1 MKRMKKRL
9 LRNAVS
15 AALTLL
21 LIGSTISCEV
31 GLGTSVDVDRPTV
44 EISYPPKK
52 EAVIRDWFVV
62 SGNAGD
68 DKGMDY
74 IRVTVTNLSS
84 GVQEDV
90 ITLSQN
96 GSTQTNWKI
105 KLNENPVYD
114 SELGISR
121 YKLLDGKYS
130 IDAEAVDLEGKSS
143 GLSSIVVE
151 IDNTAPF
158 FISNKPGSELVNYP
172 SEYGSD
178 LNIAG
183 TVAEDHD
190 LYKMEMVV
198 TKSDGTS
205 ETLVKTNIPTAD
217 VDNGVSFAKWDDDS
231 TKYKVL
237 YGNNIDA
244 GDITFVTSI
253 TLEDSAK
260 VFQDPSDKE
269 GVANGNKTSNFYI
282 TDKLHQLIAKNQK
295 GLNASEIKD
304 VLNGT
309 STLDSTIQ
317 NEVKTVLKEKK
328 SPNVYFS
335 LNPKNSP
342 SYNIGAFAYK
352 TNDKIGAEASNGMT
366 ISVQYTSGLD
376 QKQIE
381 PSSTAVY
388 LLGPVVTKDY
398 TSNKAALEKA
408 IFVDK
413 NWIKV
418 ANSFDETAGKYKH
431 ELNCDEETVEG
442 NTLYYYTTNGIKLE
456 VKELDNVNPNFAMD
470 QASTSFNYEYTLPAG
485 MKAGRYYFVVAV
497 GRDKGS
503 DTISCVNGSY
513 YGFKGISSGG
523 SDKVVIDAENKA
535 QNLNLKNSSFTNSKV
550 LKYSGTVESDF
561 DIEKV
566 KCKVSV
572 KKDGVVPANTPF
584 DLPPQET
591 SNAWSFEFNLD
602 DYASSWYE
610 DEKEYEL
617 EFEFTGVKT
626 ESQGD
631 TPSESRNVTVDLVK
645 PQVDI
650 QAVTPYVESGSDV
663 LLNDKVEIA
672 ISASDSSLDSW
683 DFTIK
688 VGGEDKTAE
697 IKKDTTFIADNT
709 DYIKNRKVIIPTS
722 AFDKN
727 RFEVIITVKD
737 KAGNVNTYSTSEFFN
752 KKNVKIDQSSD
763 FARIEDASVDSTLS
777 FENSSHEK
785 TINVNTKNFFNKG
798 SDSSGIITLTAKDD
812 DNVMTV
818 EAFYKLNGES
828 GDGTSFYKENI
839 NKKEATVHI
848 PLKTITGA
856 FATGDYII
864 TVKVTEE
871 NDKVTPATYNVV
883 VADKPAI
890 QITSQNDLFKQKAET
905 VKVMGKVTG
914 KDVTITGTYKVDGTE
929 ESIGKITYDNTK
941 TGTVEIGTITEN
953 TNKTSGT
960 VTAEYTAKDV
970 YEQVSNKV
978 TYTYKIDG
986 TAPTVT
992 ADFKWSDDSAINSEN
1007 WSTNNAVKITNIAI
1021 DGTGS
1026 EEKSRSY
1033 CYSKKASFANDT
1045 ERDSET
1051 WTVFSKT
1058 DTPVIDIPDGEYYVH
1073 LMAEDEVGNK
1083 SAVVTSP
1090 KLKVDT
1096 TEPSLDVDAYT
1107 VNVSDSSITISGT
1120 VSDEAGLDDTAAVTI
1135 YTNDNES
1142 SKIVIAKSA
1151 LTNGNKFSKTV
1162 PLSSLSEGDFTIKV
1176 VAKDLSGKTT
1186 TYEKTDKHDLTG
1198 PAITVISP
1206 SNNLASGTYTSD
1218 WQKESTVTVSGT
1230 TSDASTVKMVYW
1242 SKTKST
1248 KPSGDLTQKA
1258 SWAGWTPADGSASS
1272 WNFDLNSLSEGN
1284 TTVYIAAVDEHGN
1297 AESPLKLTVRVDTT
1311 APTVTDIKYT
1321 TDNTNWS
1328 NVVNNDLT
1336 LNKSRFKL
1344 QGKYADSNSGVKTV
1358 KAYEN
1363 GVQLDASV
1371 FSFSNGIWTIDETA
1385 AVVSDNSY
1393 SYKIEVEDNVGRK
1406 KTETV
1411 KVLVDTT
1418 KPEFSALNVGGFA
1431 YAQDKWSAKKTFSLD
1446 GTWTENGSGVKSFK
1460 YWIIRKDAE
1469 DDSLVDGYNPT
1480 GKNDGEITL
1489 AKGASGWTFKQ
1500 NFDFED
1506 GYNYFIVK
1514 VEDNAKNVSDTKVFN
1529 FNVDTTPPNLTI
1541 TNASNNGNNV
1551 LESIIYKKS
1560 KDTFTI
1566 EGTLSDDVSFINAW
1580 YPIRIFAGNYDK
1592 NYLDWDSVNNAH
1604 TTPAGQIA
1612 RLDSLTGSKDDK
1624 KKTGTFSTTISISDL
1639 PKDSDG
1645 NLLSS
1650 YVISVVGEDYKE
1662 NRTTQTFTLNIDDG
1676 LPSID
1681 SSISNLI
1688 ERNGKSNNVNGVIT
1702 VSGVNTDTDSGII
1715 SSNIQVFKTKNTGTA
1730 ESPDYV
1736 KDGSALTYNGLITKD
1751 SANIK
1756 FSHTIDTNVLKT
1768 KDGDDKYYIIELSAT
1783 DRANNTNTVEQLIYA
1798 DQDTDKPD
1806 ISTTN
1811 CSKTTPAAI
1820 KEGANLFDQTGNN
1833 QISALIVDDD
1843 KLYSV
1848 TAEYSIDGT
1857 VWTKFYEKTEI
1868 NSATFTMNAPLVKS
1882 PEANAAA
1889 LELGEYYIRITATDA
1904 KTGSEKA
1911 VSSTTGEFKIAID
1924 NKAPSVESVTI
1935 DDTGYSEGTMFVK
1948 EDHTVVLTV
1957 SDDIEPVKVEYSVK
1971 NANSW
1976 TALASGTAV
1985 VSGNN
1990 TRKTFTHNITGAA
2003 SSDEAGYDYRITDKY
2018 DRKSVKTLT
2027 YKVDNTT
2034 PAKASGWDSMITVT
2048 PAADATSGY
2057 MKSGTVTIKG
2067 ADGIVTDDH
2076 LASTI
2081 DVSATGDDSFSSK
2094 TTNESENNST
2104 DSEKNGAFSDQ
2115 REYKDGIST
2124 VTYTFKDKAGHE
2136 VSVDKTIK
2144 IDTKAPELVANSVTV
2159 KNGTTDAAM
2168 NSESVVKED
2177 SVKVTFTAL
2186 DAFGGTGGE
2195 TSSSKN
2201 NVSNLKKAYIGKGS
2215 GFTKNLAEIDL
2226 TGKKQTVSNQVIS
2239 IASTVKDSDNT
2250 QLFTDGLTELYI
2262 RLEDNAGN
2270 VSEDILLCSFTIDRT
2285 NPKVE
2290 YSGIR
2295 NNATVY
2301 KKVAFDAKCTDKNL
2315 AETAKPV
2322 VIVGEIVIYDGNK
2335 NPVVNTKSITV
2346 TQDTTDKTLWHFTNV
2361 DTTKFD
2367 DGKTVFQVMFADK
2380 AGNESEQTLTVNID
2394 QDADRPVITFNNLN
2408 PNPTTKTT
2416 IGSKTLSGSIED
2428 SDGPVQ
2434 YFGIKF
2440 KAEDDYFDLVTAKK
2454 VTGTTWTYDG
2464 SDAEGT
2470 YSVYIKVIDAANRKF
2485 ETRAYYE
2492 HEKTDA
2498 EKAKADLSMPKMHMS
2513 GKNEAAD
2520 YSGLPFKYAI
2530 DKNPPTVDSIKIAAW
2545 NGTSYDAFADYKP
2558 SSYFGGVKRKAILR
2572 IKASDTIKD
2581 AAGEKLTVKVNYNN
2595 LSTPIEAAW
2604 NDETDTANQGYEC
2617 EIEFPTTTEGEGLFL
2632 VNIEAYDDTVTPGR
2646 KTLNFA
2652 IDNSATHELKN
2663 IAPASSITITGEV
2676 SLKGIVQDT
2685 KLYSPLSKMEF
2696 FVPTY
2701 SDKDKFPAN
2710 KAEDNEILWISEGT
2724 NTAQYKFTRDSST
2737 WNLVIAESNLA
2748 SSGNILTA
2756 YSGYLDNATNTYLI
2770 PVWFRLTD
2778 EVGNCSYGRH
2788 TVKYD
2793 PDGDKPSLVVTSPEH
2808 DSFVTMRDETRKPYV
2823 ILGGEIRVMGTASDN
2838 EGVKGI
2844 YVQYD
2849 VNGDGQFDSK
2859 DIEWLSENGFTIE
2872 NPIPATNLGSNDND
2886 KWGVKASGTYSW
2898 QAKFN
2903 AVKLKD
2909 KPPVS
2914 GDFSLEIGAKNDK
2927 GELINTDNKTLNIRC
2942 RAVDTDAS
2950 TALASGW
2957 SDTIHVSVNNLIPS
2971 FSEFKL
2977 NRYDSD
2983 AENAKLL
2990 ESIEYEKDMYISGPY
3005 WYLEGSVKDNSSF
3018 SEISFTNKVGNDLS
3032 APVLVADQKE
3042 YTFKLPVVGTV
3053 SASTPETFG
3062 LRIFVKDNDSDTA
3075 GKKENEVTFSINIDN
3090 KVPEFQDGTKEEP
3103 LVIFPNPYGAD
3114 TNKLTDKNFLKNSNG
3129 SLVTI
3134 SSKVKEEG
3142 AGFKTAAIF
3151 VKRPGDTGKTY
3162 AVYKE
3167 GSTSTGYPTEM
3178 SATADTAAADDTFY
3192 NAHGLPVLRKTA
3204 TPTAVNKI
3212 TVSGIKDEVSG
3223 IKDIINVRK
3232 SGLVYINGGYR
3243 TIKGITKGITDDDV
3257 VVELD
3262 ANVVDTSAAS
3272 ITVDFVY
3279 AMTVNNKGETLDTTP
3294 SKLNEIK
3301 GDDDD
3306 GFQEHYTTSGPY
3318 TTWEATFDSSKIPDG
3333 DVEIHVV
3340 VFDRAGNMVHGKVNT
3355 RISNNPPRIA
3365 RVTLATEFNGVD
3377 GYSEDRDLLTSTNE
3391 VKKFNSL
3398 KPTEGVAIWN
3408 LDTTTNGELWT
3419 VKNKLRITPEIV
3431 GGNVKKEAEY
3441 SFYIY
3446 ANKQVLK
3453 SAPDGETE
3461 AEKTTREAENEE
3473 IIAATR
3479 MDQCDV
3485 AKLKPFNKGD
3495 TVEYSNDEIGSSGE
3509 NGEIYYKF
3517 SIWDSTEGSTPG
3529 SGYEGAVINIKMK
3542 QDIEDNEKPVTV
3554 VDKFF
3559 WKDNTDN
3566 SLYGNSSNNGHIE
3579 LEADVEKAKS
3589 MTGYPFDPKT
3599 PKVSGKITIRGSAY
3613 DNHRLSTLWIS
3624 ARDSDSNE
3632 VFAFLNEVGEGE
3644 NKVSNKD
3651 STENSK
3657 TKDYYKVAEYTPGT
3671 GWSSAIDKFS
3681 SYGWKFTVTKDELTQ
3696 HGHYVEWQLDWDT
3709 QKMSSKTKKGLVF
3722 TMLAKDAVANT
3733 TGTNKDE
3740 DYKNGSDKNDATAN
3754 HGRNRPTYE
3763 MDVVPYIKAVK
3774 TSLSGTYAAQKAS
3787 VYNRTA
3793 LGNYPVRTPASNRET
3808 ENGYKNNVALTTTPE
3823 TVMLYGFNLNHST
3836 NAVTL
3841 DGNVTSA
3848 AQTAAKTSEDKYVSY
3863 DCETVSFSVKD
3874 LLSGNLEMTVNNV
3887 PIINN
3892 FNNNDAKGTAATD
3905 NLTTYANA
3913 NKYGYNRQ
3921 PNNSN
3926 NNNLTDDVVFDVW
3939 EFNDKAALP
3948 LNGLLGGVRMQINP
3962 ENNMIQYAF
3971 SNGSQYLSMGGKAR
3985 SDNYG
3990 TTSGNS
3996 YSSKYWSMNW
4006 DTYSASSIGFHIDSF
4021 GNTYATGEGG
4031 DTHGTYGDKGGADYF
4046 DLFTDRLNIEGR
4058 KACSTGTNHE
4068 GAYKLVSNLKDDHMD
4083 KERVK
4088 SVSMASN
4095 GNNFYM
4101 AYYDSIN
4108 GEIAFRA
4115 GKWGATN
4122 SDKPWDNGNN
4132 TMFSSKEDAYQAI
4145 AGNRVKKEGH
4155 ENASKYVSIA
4165 VVPPKD
4171 KVDAFGTEGQPDYV
4185 PEQAAIPETV
4195 VAVWYDGQALK
4206 YAYISDPQN
4215 KISTIQTD
4223 KNAAGWE
4230 GTKTIFASGGL
4241 DCQIK
4246 VDSSNGIHIAAQDSS
4261 GNVKYAYLS
4270 SYNAE
4275 YAESTNS
4282 CYVDCGSVG
4291 SNLTL
4296 DVAKVGEN
4304 QVPYISYYSSET
4316 KKAKYAYRS
4325 NLTNEL
4331 QDGHNRK
4338 TYTGNW
4344 EIAYVPSGSR
4354 LVMNSAEKI
4363 NVGVW
4368 KADGVLNWSTTN
4380 GNEPAEDESNIGK
4393 SYVTVTGASNTST
4406 CISVT
4411 YGNGSK
4417 NAVLGYQIAN
4427 GGGSCLET
4435 AQKR

>member
-1 MKRMKKRL
+1 MKRMKRRL

-114 SELGISR
+114 SELGIYR

-198 TKSDGTS
+198 TKSDDGTS

-237 YGNNIDA
+237 YGNDIDA

-398 TSNKAALEKA
+398 TNNKAALEKA

-442 NTLYYYTTNGIKLE
+442 NTLYYYTTNDIKLE
-456 VKELDNVNPNFAMD
+456 VKELDNVNPNFALD
-470 QASTSFNYEYTLPAG
+470 QASTSFNYEYTLPSG

-523 SDKVVIDAENKA
+523 SDKVVIYAENKE

-591 SNAWSFEFNLD
+591 SNAWSFEFKLE
-602 DYASSWYE
+602 DYPWYE

-663 LLNDKVEIA
+663 LLNDKEEIA

-871 NDKVTPATYNVV
+871 NDKVTPATYNVI

-929 ESIGKITYDNTK
+929 ESIGKITYDKTK

-1073 LMAEDEVGNK
+1073 LMAEDEAGNK

-1090 KLKVDT
+1090 KMKVDT

-1248 KPSGDLTQKA
+1248 KPSGDLTQTA
-1258 SWAGWTPADGSASS
+1258 SWAGWTPAGGSASS
-1272 WNFDLNSLSEGN
+1272 WNFVLSSLSEGN

-1297 AESPLKLTVRVDTT
+1297 AESPLKLTVRVDIT

-1358 KAYEN
+1358 KAYKN

-1371 FSFSNGIWTIDETA
+1371 FSSSNGIWTIDETA

-1857 VWTKFYEKTEI
+1857 VWTKFYEKTGI

-1911 VSSTTGEFKIAID
+1911 VSSTTSEFKIAID

-1971 NANSW
+1971 NANTW

-2195 TSSSKN
+2195 NSSSKN

-2226 TGKKQTVSNQVIS
+2226 TEKKQTVSNQVIS

-2262 RLEDNAGN
+2262 RFEDNAGN

-2322 VIVGEIVIYDGNK
+2322 VIVGETVIYDGNK

-2346 TQDTTDKTLWHFTNV
+2346 TQDTTDKTLWHFTDV

-2367 DGKTVFQVMFADK
+2367 DGNTVFQVMFADK
-2380 AGNESEQTLTVNID
+2380 AGNESEQTLTVKID
-2394 QDADRPVITFNNLN
+2394 QDADRPVITFNNL
-2408 PNPTTKTT
+2408 NPTTKTT

-2440 KAEDDYFDLVTAKK
+2440 KAEDDYFDLVTANK

-2485 ETRAYYE
+2485 ETRAYTTD
-2492 HEKTDA
+2492 EKTDA

-2558 SSYFGGVKRKAILR
+2558 SSYFGGVKSKAILR
-2572 IKASDTIKD
+2572 ITASDTIKD

-2710 KAEDNEILWISEGT
+2710 KAEDTGILWISEGT

-2756 YSGYLDNATNTYLI
+2756 YSGYLDNATKTYLI
-2770 PVWFRLTD
+2770 PVWFRLKD

-2808 DSFVTMRDETRKPYV
+2808 DSFVTMRDGTRKPYV

-2859 DIEWLSENGFTIE
+2859 DIEWLSTNGFTIE

-2909 KPPVS
+2909 KPPVP

-2983 AENAKLL
+2983 AADASLL

-3032 APVLVADQKE
+3032 APALVADQKE

-3053 SASTPETFG
+3053 SASTPEKFA

-3090 KVPEFQDGTKEEP
+3090 KVPEFQDGTNDAP
-3103 LVIFPNPYGAD
+3103 LVIFPNPYGVD

-3134 SSKVKEEG
+3134 SSQVKEEG

-3151 VKRPGDTGKTY
+3151 IKRPGDTGKTY

-3178 SATADTAAADDTFY
+3178 SATAATDATFY

-3212 TVSGIKDEVSG
+3212 TVSG

-3340 VFDRAGNMVHGKVNT
+3340 VFDRAGNMVHGQVNT

-3365 RVTLATEFNGVD
+3365 RVTLATEFNGVE
-3377 GYSEDRDLLTSTNE
+3377 GYQDVEKQTYYALNE
-3391 VKKFNSL
+3391 TAEQKAAVAKAGVK
-3398 KPTEGVAIWN
+3398 IWN
-3408 LDTTTNGELWT
+3408 LDTTIASTDKPEGELWT
-3419 VKNKLRITPEIV
+3419 MKNGLSIIPEIV
-3431 GGNVKKEAEY
+3431 GGNGTK
-3441 SFYIY
+3441 FYY
-3446 ANKQVLK
+3446 R
-3453 SAPDGETE
+3453 
-3461 AEKTTREAENEE
+3461 AEKFTNYADATALSGNEPLSNPENY
-3473 IIAATR
+3473 T
-3479 MDQCDV
+3479 
-3485 AKLKPFNKGD
+3485 FTNKG
-3495 TVEYSNDEIGSSGE
+3495 TVTLDNSKIETTGE
-3509 NGEIYYKF
+3509 NGEVAYKF
-3517 SIWDSTEGSTPG
+3517 SIWDETEGQTPG
-3529 SGYEGAVINIKMK
+3529 KGYEGTVLNLKVK
-3542 QDIEDNEKPVTV
+3542 QDIVDSEAPVTV

-3559 WKDNTDN
+3559 WNHNGEN

-3579 LEADVEKAKS
+3579 LEDDVEKAKS

-3613 DNHRLSTLWIS
+3613 DNHRLSELYIS
-3624 ARDSDSNE
+3624 AGTD
-3632 VFAFLNEVGEGE
+3632 FAFTGTGITASNNRTKVATFSNNAWNIGVGT
-3644 NKVSNKD
+3644 D
-3651 STENSK
+3651 STGIGDFANNGWHFK
-3657 TKDYYKVAEYTPGT
+3657 ITKN
-3671 GWSSAIDKFS
+3671 
-3681 SYGWKFTVTKDELTQ
+3681 ELTQ

-3709 QKMSSKTKKGLVF
+3709 QKMTDKTKKGLVF
-3722 TMLAKDAVANT
+3722 TMLAKDAANNT
-3733 TGTNKDE
+3733 TGTTAA
-3740 DYKNGSDKNDATAN
+3740 NGSDTNDTTAN

-3793 LGNYPVRTPASNRET
+3793 LGNYPVRTPVKNRSA
-3808 ENGYKNNVALTTTPE
+3808 KNTTNHINDVDLTTTAE
-3823 TVMLYGFNLNHST
+3823 TVMLYGFNLNGT
-3836 NAVTL
+3836 VAITGGGTVT
-3841 DGNVTSA
+3841 
-3848 AQTAAKTSEDKYVSY
+3848 TAAKTSGDTYVSY
-3863 DCETVSFSVKD
+3863 DCETVSFSVEN
-3874 LLSGNLEMTVNNV
+3874 LLSGNLEMTVNDV

-3892 FNNNDAKGTAATD
+3892 FNNNDAKGTATA
-3905 NLTTYANA
+3905 NLTTYTNA

-3948 LNGLLGGVRMQINP
+3948 INGDLAGVKMQIHP
-3962 ENNMIQYAF
+3962 TNNMIMYGFA
-3971 SNGSQYLSMGGKAR
+3971 NGSQYISMGGKANT
-3985 SDNYG
+3985 DHNG
-3990 TTSGNS
+3990 QNGNTL
-3996 YSSKYWSMNW
+3996 SSQYWCANW
-4006 DTYSASSIGFHIDSF
+4006 DQFQSTSIGFHIDST
-4021 GNTYATGEGG
+4021 GKTYVTGEGG
-4031 DTHGTYGDKGGADYF
+4031 DNHGNFGEAGNNDYF
-4046 DLFTDRLNIEGR
+4046 GLFTDRWSEGQKNIAAASNWIKLANNKEGND
-4058 KACSTGTNHE
+4058 T
-4068 GAYKLVSNLKDDHMD
+4068 D
-4083 KERVK
+4083 KQRIQ

-4101 AYYDSIN
+4101 AYYDSIKKL
-4108 GEIAFRA
+4108 IAFRA
-4115 GKWGATN
+4115 GVWGGKFDDMFT
-4122 SDKPWDNGNN
+4122 NN
-4132 TMFSSKEDAYQAI
+4132 TNYQTL
-4145 AGNRVKKEGH
+4145 AGGSVSTTGH
-4155 ENASKYVSIA
+4155 EKANGYVSIA
-4165 VVPPKD
+4165 VVPPT
-4171 KVDAFGTEGQPDYV
+4171 AET
-4185 PEQAAIPETV
+4185 AETV
-4195 VAVWYDGQALK
+4195 VAVWFDGQNLQ
-4206 YAYISDPQN
+4206 YSYISNP
-4215 KISTIQTD
+4215 TD
-4223 KNAAGWE
+4223 NIDNIKGKGPDGYWT
-4230 GTKTIFASGGL
+4230 GTKTIFTSGGK

-4246 VDSSNGIHIAAQDSS
+4246 VDSDRGIHIAAKDSS

-4270 SYNAE
+4270 SFDDDYT
-4275 YAESTNS
+4275 ESSNS
-4282 CYVDCGSVG
+4282 CFVDCGSVG
-4291 SNLTL
+4291 GNLTL
-4296 DVAKVGEN
+4296 DVAKVGNN
-4304 QVPYISYYSSET
+4304 QVPYITYYSSVE
-4316 KKAKYAYRS
+4316 KKPKYAFRNTFPS
-4325 NLTNEL
+4325 LS
-4331 QDGHNRK
+4331 DGMKNKK
-4338 TYTGNW
+4338 TYSGDW
-4344 EIAYVPSGSR
+4344 EVSYVPTSSR
-4354 LVMNSAEKI
+4354 LVMAPEEKI

-4368 KADGVLNWSTTN
+4368 KKDGVLNWSTTN
-4380 GNEPAEDESNIGK
+4380 RNQPAQDNIGS
-4393 SYVTVTGASNTST
+4393 SYECVTGTSESAR
-4406 CISVT
+4406 CYSVT
-4411 YGNGSK
+4411 YGNGS
-4417 NAVLGYQIAN
+4417 NNGVLAYRIGY

>member
-1 MKRMKKRL
+1 MKRMKRRL

-114 SELGISR
+114 SELGIYR

-198 TKSDGTS
+198 TKSDDGTS

-237 YGNNIDA
+237 YGNDIDA

-260 VFQDPSDKE
+260 VFQDPSDKD

-398 TSNKAALEKA
+398 TNNKAALEKA

-431 ELNCDEETVEG
+431 ELINCDEETVEG

-456 VKELDNVNPNFAMD
+456 VKELDNVNPNFALD

-523 SDKVVIDAENKA
+523 SDKVVIYAENKE

-584 DLPPQET
+584 DLKPQET
-591 SNAWSFEFNLD
+591 SNAWSFEFKLEE
-602 DYASSWYE
+602 YRWYE

-727 RFEVIITVKD
+727 TFEVIITVKD

-752 KKNVKIDQSSD
+752 KKTVKIDQSSD
-763 FARIEDASVDSTLS
+763 KARIEDASVDSTLS

-828 GDGTSFYKENI
+828 GDGTSFYKGENI

-848 PLKTITGA
+848 PLKTSTGA

-871 NDKVTPATYNVV
+871 NNKVTPATYNVV

-941 TGTVEIGTITEN
+941 TGTVEIGTIQEN
-953 TNKTSGT
+953 DKTSGT

-986 TAPTVT
+986 TSPNVT

-1073 LMAEDEVGNK
+1073 LMAEDEAGNK

-1248 KPSGDLTQKA
+1248 KPSGDLTQTA
-1258 SWAGWTPADGSASS
+1258 SWAGWTPAGGSASS
-1272 WNFDLNSLSEGN
+1272 WNFVLSSLSEGN

-1358 KAYEN
+1358 KAYKN

-1371 FSFSNGIWTIDETA
+1371 FSSSNGIWTIDETA

-1857 VWTKFYEKTEI
+1857 VWTKFYEKTGI

-1882 PEANAAA
+1882 PEANATA

-2136 VSVDKTIK
+2136 VSVNKTIK

-2195 TSSSKN
+2195 NSSSKN

-2215 GFTKNLAEIDL
+2215 GFTKKLAEIDL
-2226 TGKKQTVSNQVIS
+2226 TGKKQTVNNQVIS

-2262 RLEDNAGN
+2262 RFEDNAGN

-2322 VIVGEIVIYDGNK
+2322 VIVGETVIYDGNK

-2380 AGNESEQTLTVNID
+2380 AGNESEQTLTVNIN

-2440 KAEDDYFDLVTAKK
+2440 KAEDDYFDLVTANK

-2470 YSVYIKVIDAANRKF
+2470 YSVYIKVTDAANRTF
-2485 ETRAYYE
+2485 ETRAYTTD
-2492 HEKTDA
+2492 EKTDA

-2513 GKNEAAD
+2513 GKNEASD

-2530 DKNPPTVDSIKIAAW
+2530 DKNPPTVGSIKIAAW

-2558 SSYFGGVKRKAILR
+2558 SSYFGGVKSKAILR
-2572 IKASDTIKD
+2572 ITASDTIKD

-2595 LSTPIEAAW
+2595 LSAPIEAAW

-2710 KAEDNEILWISEGT
+2710 KAEDTGISWISEGT

-2748 SSGNILTA
+2748 SSGNILTD
-2756 YSGYLDNATNTYLI
+2756 YSRYLDNATNTYLI

-2808 DSFVTMRDETRKPYV
+2808 DSFVTMSDGTRKPYV

-2849 VNGDGQFDSK
+2849 VNGDGQFGSK
-2859 DIEWLSENGFTIE
+2859 DIEWLSANGFTIE

-2983 AENAKLL
+2983 AADASLL

-3018 SEISFTNKVGNDLS
+3018 SEISFTNKVGNDLN
-3032 APVLVADQKE
+3032 APALVADQKE
-3042 YTFKLPVVGTV
+3042 YTFKLPVVGEV
-3053 SASTPETFG
+3053 SDSEKFA

-3090 KVPEFQDGTKEEP
+3090 KVPEFQDGTKKEP
-3103 LVIFPNPYGAD
+3103 LVIFQDVYGAD

-3162 AVYKE
+3162 TVYKDKKYPDPE
-3167 GSTSTGYPTEM
+3167 NREFESNGYGTDM
-3178 SATADTAAADDTFY
+3178 TASKAVDYTFY

-3212 TVSGIKDEVSG
+3212 TVSGIKG
-3223 IKDIINVRK
+3223 NKNVRK

-3243 TIKGITKGITDDDV
+3243 TIKGITDD

-3262 ANVVDTSAAS
+3262 ANVVDMSADS

-3279 AMTVNNKGETLDTTP
+3279 AMTVNNRGEELFT
-3294 SKLNEIK
+3294 NESQKTEIN
-3301 GDDDD
+3301 GDDGD
-3306 GFQEHYTTSGPY
+3306 GLEETYSTSGPD
-3318 TTWEATFDSSKIPDG
+3318 TTWVATFDSSKIDDG

-3340 VFDRAGNMVHGKVNT
+3340 VFDRAGNMVHDKVNT

-3365 RVTLATEFNGVD
+3365 RVTLATEFNGVE
-3377 GYSEDRDLLTSTNE
+3377 GYQDVERQTYYALNE
-3391 VKKFNSL
+3391 TAEQKAADAKAGVK
-3398 KPTEGVAIWN
+3398 IWN
-3408 LDTTTNGELWT
+3408 LDTTIASTGELWT
-3419 VKNKLRITPEIV
+3419 MKNGLSIIPEIV
-3431 GGNVKKEAEY
+3431 GGNGTK
-3441 SFYIY
+3441 FYY
-3446 ANKQVLK
+3446 R
-3453 SAPDGETE
+3453 
-3461 AEKTTREAENEE
+3461 AEKFTNYADATALSGGTELTDEE
-3473 IIAATR
+3473 KTNN
-3479 MDQCDV
+3479 
-3485 AKLKPFNKGD
+3485 KPFVNKGTVTLAKID
-3495 TVEYSNDEIGSSGE
+3495 TTTGE
-3509 NGEIYYKF
+3509 NGVVAYKF
-3517 SIWDSTEGSTPG
+3517 SIWDETEGQIPG
-3529 SGYEGAVINIKMK
+3529 KGYEGTVLNLRVK
-3542 QDIEDNEKPVTV
+3542 QDIVDSEAPVTV

-3559 WKDNTDN
+3559 WKDNGNN

-3613 DNHRLSTLWIS
+3613 DNHRLSELYIS
-3624 ARDSDSNE
+3624 AGTDFAFTGTEVTVSNNTSKVATFTNNAWDIADSNGIGD
-3632 VFAFLNEVGEGE
+3632 FANNGWHF
-3644 NKVSNKD
+3644 KI
-3651 STENSK
+3651 
-3657 TKDYYKVAEYTPGT
+3657 TKDV
-3671 GWSSAIDKFS
+3671 
-3681 SYGWKFTVTKDELTQ
+3681 LNQ

-3709 QKMSSKTKKGLVF
+3709 QKMTDKTKKGLVF
-3722 TMLAKDAVANT
+3722 TMLAKDAANNT
-3733 TGTNKDE
+3733 TGTTAA
-3740 DYKNGSDKNDATAN
+3740 NGSDTNDATAY
-3754 HGRNRPTYE
+3754 HGRNRPTYI

-3793 LGNYPVRTPASNRET
+3793 LGNYPVRAVSKNVKNDSAYKPST
-3808 ENGYKNNVALTTTPE
+3808 EAEIVT
-3823 TVMLYGFNLNHST
+3823 LYGFNLNGST
-3836 NAVTL
+3836 NITAGGTVK
-3841 DGNVTSA
+3841 
-3848 AQTAAKTSEDKYVSY
+3848 TAAHKGEEDKYVSY
-3863 DCETVSFSVKD
+3863 DCETVSFSVAD
-3874 LLSGNLEMTVNNV
+3874 LLSGNLEMTVNDV

-3892 FNNNDAKGTAATD
+3892 YNNNDAKGTATD
-3905 NLTTYANA
+3905 DLTTYANA

-3962 ENNMIQYAF
+3962 ENNNMIQYAF

-4006 DTYSASSIGFHIDSF
+4006 DTYSASSIGFHIDSS

-4031 DTHGTYGDKGGADYF
+4031 DTHGTYGDNGGADYF
-4046 DLFTDRLNIEGR
+4046 DLFTDRLNKEGR
-4058 KACSTGTNHE
+4058 KSCSTNNNHE
-4068 GAYKLVSNLKDDHMD
+4068 GAYKLVSNLKDGHMD

-4132 TMFSSKEDAYQAI
+4132 SMFSSTEDAYQAI
-4145 AGNRVKKEGH
+4145 AGNRVTKKDH

-4165 VVPPKD
+4165 VVP
-4171 KVDAFGTEGQPDYV
+4171 GTTD
-4185 PEQAAIPETV
+4185 V
-4195 VAVWYDGQALK
+4195 VCAVWYDGQALK
-4206 YAYISDPQN
+4206 YAYISNPIG
-4215 KISTIQTD
+4215 KINDIKTD
-4223 KNAAGWE
+4223 KTAKDWE

-4344 EIAYVPSGSR
+4344 EIAYVPSSSR

-4368 KADGVLNWSTTN
+4368 KTLDGVLNWSTTN
-4380 GNEPAEDESNIGK
+4380 GNEPAADESNIGK
-4393 SYVTVTGASNTST
+4393 SYVTRNGASNTST

-4417 NAVLGYQIAN
+4417 NAVLGYQVAN